1 MKKLLTRPISVL
13 LMLFVL
19 FFCEKEFDGERPF
32 VRLITLKPSDL
43 SESGI
48 TLHGEILG
56 INTEPISDYGFMIDS
71 KKIDANIFKNPD
83 ILKFSLAG
91 EPAKVG
97 PFSYRLESQIIKGVT
112 YYIRAYAYQGSNA
125 LVMGEEFSFVSQGG
139 SAVPGITD
147 FFPSDIV
154 PGDTI
159 TITGKDFTLG
169 LPKITVKIGGV
180 NIPVLGTPTNNSI
193 KIQVPLG
200 IPPTGKIELTV
211 GTAVLS
217 LDKMYQRLKPIIVN
231 APTTAKY
238 GNSFFIECQNISKI
252 PFSTQVKIGGQDCV
266 VIEEQKNGLV
276 CKLNDNVAYPAEPFG
291 SDLTIT
297 VESFSATR
305 RITLVPPSISSITP
319 AKGISGDEIL
329 ILGDGFANNASVTSV
344 NFSGKEVGFN
354 AISILGG
361 GKQIRLKIPAYT
373 AYPQDLIVAIKS
385 GSLISNSLGFNLNPK
400 LITLSSSQQTWPFA
414 FKLNDQVY
422 LGTSTARTPF
432 ERIDPLQTSPRLRP
446 VSSTFDQTFDYV
458 VPLQNNQILALN
470 RDANNNAEANL
481 IDLPEN
487 STAQLIS
494 NGANKI
500 PLDPA
505 TTGLGLT
512 KGIMLQPNKLA
523 YVYTAN
529 GVQSFWE
536 FNPTSRQFKALAP
549 IPSNNG
555 AKISELVFFDQG
567 SKLIAAVSY
576 VGNDQAQLLEY
587 IPAINLW
594 QKLYQIPLNGL
605 VANDGF
611 TYPVDKEPGFFYI
624 LSFLGQDRFA
634 FGNEEFLLYSNAPV
648 VYRKQQDTKK
658 KAVFLIQGN
667 VIVVDEESIYRTK
680 LLIN

>member
-1 MKKLLTRPISVL
+1 MKKLPTRPISVL

-19 FFCEKEFDGERPF
+19 FFCEKEFDAERPF

-48 TLHGEILG
+48 TLHGEILDIG
-56 INTEPISDYGFMIDS
+56 TEAISDYGFMIDS

-97 PFSYRLESQIIKGVT
+97 PFTYRLESQIVKGVT
-112 YYIRAYAYQGSNA
+112 YYIRAYAYQGSDA
-125 LVMGEEFSFVSQGG
+125 LVLGEEFSFVSQGG
-139 SAVPGITD
+139 SAVPSIAD

-169 LPKITVKIGGV
+169 LPKLAVKIGGV
-180 NIPVLGTPTNNSI
+180 SIPVLGTPTNNSV

-200 IPPTGKIELTV
+200 IPPSGKIELTV
-211 GTAVLS
+211 GTVVLS
-217 LDKMYQRLKPIIVN
+217 LDKMYQRLRPVIVN
-231 APTTAKY
+231 APSTAKY
-238 GNSFFIECQNISKI
+238 GSSFFIECRNFSKI
-252 PFSTQVKIGGQDCV
+252 PFSTQVKIGGRDCV

-276 CKLNDNVAYPAEPFG
+276 CKLSDNIAYPAEPFG

-297 VESFSATR
+297 VESFTATR
-305 RITLVPPSISSITP
+305 RITLVPPSISSISP
-319 AKGISGDEIL
+319 ARGISGDEVL
-329 ILGDGFANNASVTSV
+329 IIGDGFANSAAITSV
-344 NFSGKEVGFN
+344 SFSDKEVGFN
-354 AISILGG
+354 AISIFGG
-361 GKQIRLKIPAYT
+361 GKQIRLKVPAYT
-373 AYPQDLIVAIKS
+373 AYPQDLIVTVKS
-385 GSLISNSLGFNLNPK
+385 GPLTSNPLAFNLNPK
-400 LITLSSSQQTWPFA
+400 LITFSSSQQNWPYA

-458 VPLQNNQILALN
+458 IPIQNNQILALN
-470 RDANNNAEANL
+470 RDASNNAEAHL
-481 IDLPEN
+481 IDVLEN
-487 STAQLIS
+487 NTAQLVS
-494 NGANKI
+494 DGANKI
-500 PLDPA
+500 PLVPA

-512 KGIMLQPNKLA
+512 KGIMLQPNKVA
-523 YVYTAN
+523 YIYMAN

-536 FNPTSRQFKALAP
+536 FNPASRQFKALAP

-555 AKISELVFFDQG
+555 AKISNLVFFDRD

-611 TYPVDKEPGFFYI
+611 NYPVDKEPGFFYI

-634 FGNEEFLLYSNAPV
+634 LGNEEFLLESNAAV
-648 VYRKQQDTKK
+648 VYRKQQDAKK

-667 VIVVDEESIYRTK
+667 VIVVDEETIYRTK

>member
-48 TLHGEILG
+48 TLHGEILDIG
-56 INTEPISDYGFMIDS
+56 TEAISDYGFMIDS

-97 PFSYRLESQIIKGVT
+97 SFTYRLESQIVKGVT

-125 LVMGEEFSFVSQGG
+125 LVLGEEFSFVSQGG
-139 SAVPGITD
+139 SAVPSIAD
-147 FFPSDIV
+147 FFPSEIV

-169 LPKITVKIGGV
+169 LPKLAVKIGGV
-180 NIPVLGTPTNNSI
+180 SIPVLGPPTNNSV

-200 IPPTGKIELTV
+200 IPPSGKIELTV
-211 GTAVLS
+211 GTVALS

-231 APTTAKY
+231 SPATAKY
-238 GNSFFIECQNISKI
+238 GNPFFIECRNFSKI
-252 PFSTQVKIGGQDCV
+252 PFSTQVKIGGRDCV
-266 VIEEQKNGLV
+266 VIEEQKNGLS
-276 CKLNDNVAYPAEPFG
+276 CKLNDNLAYPAEPFG

-297 VESFSATR
+297 VESFSATQ

-319 AKGISGDEIL
+319 AKGISGDEVL
-329 ILGDGFANNASVTSV
+329 IIGDGFANSAAVTSV
-344 NFSGKEVGFN
+344 SFSDTEVGFN
-354 AISILGG
+354 GISIFGG
-361 GKQIRLKIPAYT
+361 GKQIRLKVPAYT
-373 AYPQDLIVAIKS
+373 AYPQDLIVTVKS
-385 GSLISNSLGFNLNPK
+385 GPLTSNPLAFNLNPK
-400 LITLSSSQQTWPFA
+400 LITFSSSQQNWPYA

-422 LGTSTARTPF
+422 LGTFTAKTPF

-446 VSSTFDQTFDYV
+446 VTSTFEQTFDYV

-470 RDANNNAEANL
+470 RDANNNADAHL
-481 IDLPEN
+481 VDVQDN

-494 NGANKI
+494 DGANKI
-500 PLDPA
+500 PLVPA

-512 KGIMLQPNKLA
+512 KGIMLQSNKVA
-523 YVYTAN
+523 YIYTAN

-536 FNPTSRQFKALAP
+536 FNPASRQFKALAP
-549 IPSNNG
+549 IPSNTG
-555 AKISELVFFDQG
+555 AKISNLVFFDRD

-576 VGNDQAQLLEY
+576 EGNDQAQLLEY

-611 TYPVDKEPGFFYI
+611 NYPVDKEPGFFYV

-634 FGNEEFLLYSNAPV
+634 FGNEEYLLYSNAPV

-667 VIVVDEESIYRTK
+667 VIVVDEETIYRTK